1 MKIVMVGPVYP
12 FTTGLSYY
20 VGLLHR
26 QLSKNHDVVM
36 VSYSMQYPKF
46 MYKKEQRDYNDDTV
60 KVENVEYILN
70 SANPFNWMKVASYIK
85 KQKPDLVIFQWL
97 HPYFAPCYW
106 WLLSSLRSIKTV
118 GIVHNALPHER
129 FPMDKFLTKVTLNKF
144 DYLISHA
151 QTDADILKGIL
162 PKANVKIN
170 PHPAYNFFK
179 ISDMSKA
186 EAREQL
192 NIGANEKV
200 LLFFGL
206 IREYKGLKHLLKAMP
221 DIIGHYP
228 DIKLIIAGDFKG
240 KRAEYDEWLNAEG
253 VADHLIIRD
262 GHIPIPEVEPYFAA
276 SDIVVLPYE
285 SATQS
290 GVIQVAYGF
299 GKPVVATRVGG
310 LPDVVDHMQTGYVI
324 EPQSP
329 SEITNAVKDFYDNNR
344 AETFSSYIADS
355 AYRFSWERME
365 ETIMSFLNEE
375 KSDANI

>member
-1 MKIVMVGPVYP
+1 
-12 FTTGLSYY
+12 
-20 VGLLHR
+20 
-26 QLSKNHDVVM
+26 
-36 VSYSMQYPKF
+36 

-162 PKANVKIN
+162 PKANIKIN

-228 DIKLIIAGDFKG
+228 DVKLIIAGDFKG
-240 KRAEYDEWLNAEG
+240 KKAEYDEWLNAEG

-329 SEITNAVKDFYDNNR
+329 SEITNALKDFYDNNR
-344 AETFSSYIADS
+344 AETFASYIADS

-365 ETIMSFLNEE
+365 ETIMSFLNED
-375 KSDANI
+375 KPDANV